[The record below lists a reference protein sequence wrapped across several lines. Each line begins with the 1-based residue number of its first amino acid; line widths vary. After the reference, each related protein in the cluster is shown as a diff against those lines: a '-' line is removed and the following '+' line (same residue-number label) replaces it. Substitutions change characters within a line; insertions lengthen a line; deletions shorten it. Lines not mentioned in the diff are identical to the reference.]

1 MIVYEFKGNLLL
13 KRSIKKRISDKNKRI
28 DDAIYKSRRD
38 WWWYEASW
46 NRRHE
51 LNQKK

>member
-28 DDAIYKSRRD
+28 DDAIYKRRKL
-38 WWWYEASW
+38 WWWDEMLW
-46 NRRHE
+46 NQRH
-51 LNQKK
+51 K

>member
-28 DDAIYKSRRD
+28 DDAIYKRRKL
-38 WWWYEASW
+38 WWWDEMLW
-46 NRRHE
+46 NQRH
-51 LNQKK
+51 NIN